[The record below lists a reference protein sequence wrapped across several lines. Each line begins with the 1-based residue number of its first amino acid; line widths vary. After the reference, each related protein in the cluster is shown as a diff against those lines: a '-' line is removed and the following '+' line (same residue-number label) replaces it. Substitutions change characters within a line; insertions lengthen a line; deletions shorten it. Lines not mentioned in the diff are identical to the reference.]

1 MELVLIAGL
10 LGAAAI
16 AALNRPKPV
25 PVRVRR
31 NRRQR

>member
-16 AALNRPKPV
+16 AVLNRPKPA
-25 PVRVRR
+25 PVRARR
-31 NRRQR
+31 NRPQR